1 MVRDAGYALAAAALG
16 LLIAW
21 RLADGTARNL
31 VQGWYVP
38 ILAATAVLLL
48 AAAALTIP
56 VALRDGLARWR
67 RPSVA
72 GAVAAA
78 VIGLPLVIAAAF
90 EPRPLASASLDL
102 SAAAARQF
110 SASASA
116 ADPARRN
123 IYQWAYEFETADPA
137 AIAGQ
142 PVDVIG
148 FVYRRE
154 GDPPERFRV
163 ARFVVACCIAD
174 AQGFTLPVL
183 WKDASTLA
191 NDQWVRVTGR
201 VGIGPDGA
209 PIVLAASVTPIEAPQ
224 NPYIYP

>member
-1 MVRDAGYALAAAALG
+1 MVRRLAFGGAAAALG

-21 RLADGTARNL
+21 RLADGSARNI

-38 ILAATAVLLL
+38 VLWVTAAGLLLLGAWTLADALRRGRRDGARPTLAGGL
-48 AAAALTIP
+48 AAAF
-56 VALRDGLARWR
+56 
-67 RPSVA
+67 
-72 GAVAAA
+72 
-78 VIGLPLVIAAAF
+78 IGLPLLLGAAYT
-90 EPRPLASASLDL
+90 PRPLASTNLDL
-102 SAAAARQF
+102 AATAARQF
-110 SASASA
+110 GASASA

-148 FVYRRE
+148 FVFRKPD
-154 GDPPERFRV
+154 DPPDRLRV

-174 AQGFTLPVL
+174 AQGFTLPVA
-183 WKDASTLA
+183 WKDAGALT
-191 NDQWVRVTGR
+191 NDQWVRVEGR
-201 VGIGPDGA
+201 VGIGPDGE
-209 PIVLAASVTPIEAPQ
+209 PVVLAAAVTPIEAPQ

>member
-21 RLADGTARNL
+21 RLFDGTARNL

-38 ILAATAVLLL
+38 ILAATALLLL
-48 AAAALTIP
+48 AAAA
-56 VALRDGLARWR
+56 VALAAAVREGPPRWR
-67 RPSVA
+67 RPTAA

-78 VIGLPLVIAAAF
+78 AISLPLIVAAAF
-90 EPRPLASASLDL
+90 EPRPLASSNLNL
-102 SAAAARQF
+102 SAASARQF

-142 PVDVIG
+142 PVEVIG
-148 FVYRRE
+148 FVFRRD

-201 VGIGPDGA
+201 VGIGPGGE
-209 PIVLAASVTPIEAPQ
+209 PIVLAASVDPIEAPQ

>member
-1 MVRDAGYALAAAALG
+1 MVRRAGYGAAAGGLG

-21 RLADGTARNL
+21 RLLDGTARNL

-38 ILAATAVLLL
+38 VLWVT
-48 AAAALTIP
+48 AAALL
-56 VALRDGLARWR
+56 ALAALGLA
-67 RPSVA
+67 A
-72 GAVAAA
+72 GFRCPAGRARVTGAGVLTAAF
-78 VIGLPLVIAAAF
+78 IGLPLILGALYT
-90 EPRPLASASLDL
+90 PRPLASASLDL
-102 SAAAARQF
+102 SATAARQF
-110 SASASA
+110 GASASA

-148 FVYRRE
+148 FVFRRP
-154 GDPPERFRV
+154 GDPPDRLRV

-174 AQGFTLPVL
+174 AQGFTLPVA
-183 WKDASTLA
+183 WKDAGALA
-191 NDQWVRVTGR
+191 NDQWVRVEGR
-201 VGIGPDGA
+201 VGISPDGE